1 LTRAAGSRVGP
12 YELLDLLGAGGMGE
26 VYRAR
31 DTRLHRDVAIK
42 FLPETVAGDADAL
55 ARFEREARAVA
66 ALSHPNILGIFDF
79 GREEGAVYAV
89 TELLEGKTL
98 REEIAGGRL
107 PVRRATEYAIQ
118 IARGLA
124 AAHERGIVH
133 RDLKPDNVF
142 VTRDGR
148 VKILDFGLAKRLES
162 ADGPDSGMK
171 TVSQRTDP
179 GTVMG
184 TVGYMSPEQVRGR
197 TVDART
203 DLFAFGVIL
212 YEMLSGR
219 AAFRRETASDTM
231 AAILK
236 EEPAELSEISGR
248 PVPPALDRIVRHCLE
263 KDPERRFHSASDVA
277 FDLEA
282 IAPGSG
288 VSAGSGAASAM
299 PGRARRRVPAALLLA
314 AVVLVPIAWWL
325 GTKRR
330 PSAPNADFHR
340 LTFERGT
347 VTGARY
353 GPDGQTI
360 FYTAAWNGEP
370 TRIFSTRPQAAGSTP
385 LAMPEASLF
394 SISRSGEMAIAVRF
408 RSVNSLYSAG
418 TLARVP
424 ISGSA
429 PREVLENV
437 ISADWSP
444 DGSELAAA
452 QIVGGKVVVQY
463 PIGKTLYETGGW
475 ISHIRISPD
484 GRSVAF
490 LDHPGGNDGGSVAV
504 VGRDGSPKRELA
516 KGWISTEG
524 IAWSPDGSEVWFT
537 GTRYGAATKL
547 YGVTLSGKERLI
559 LATPNEDTLWDV
571 AADGRVLMTE
581 DDWRAQMSALAPGEK
596 QERDLS
602 NLDYALVRSI
612 TPDGTRITFD
622 ETGEGGGD
630 TGGVYLKKTDGSPAV
645 RLGDGGAGSLSPDGR
660 WVCSYTL
667 DRNRVVLLPVGAGQP
682 LSIPTA
688 PVSGTFPVFL
698 TDSRRIVFRGSEP
711 GRSERLWI
719 VAVDGGA
726 PRPITP
732 EGVPYSPLVPSPDG
746 RFVMAL
752 GLDGRPMLF
761 PVDGGTP
768 RPIPGTAVED
778 VGTQWTTDG
787 REVYVCRAQGPAVKV
802 TIVNVATGESRPWKV
817 IEPPDPAGVHAVAR
831 VYPTPDGRGYAYSFV
846 RILSTLLEVK
856 GLR

>member
-1 LTRAAGSRVGP
+1 MGP

-42 FLPETVAGDADAL
+42 FLPESVAGDADAL

-79 GREEGAVYAV
+79 GKEDGSVYAV
-89 TELLEGKTL
+89 TELLEGSTL
-98 REEIAGGRL
+98 RDEISAGKL
-107 PVRRATEYAIQ
+107 PLRRATEYAIQ
-118 IARGLA
+118 ISRGLA

-133 RDLKPDNVF
+133 RDLKPENIF

-162 ADGPDSGMK
+162 ADDSASGMQ
-171 TVSQRTDP
+171 TASHHTEP

-197 TVDART
+197 PVDART
-203 DLFAFGVIL
+203 DLFGFGAIL
-212 YEMLSGR
+212 YEMLAGR

-236 EEPAELSEISGR
+236 EEPAELAEASGR
-248 PVPPALDRIVRHCLE
+248 RVPLALDRLVRHCLE
-263 KDPERRFHSASDVA
+263 KDPERRFHSASDIA

-282 IAPGSG
+282 IAQGSEASTASGSATALPGS
-288 VSAGSGAASAM
+288 M
-299 PGRARRRVPAALLLA
+299 RRRVPLVALA
-314 AVVLVPIAWWL
+314 AAILLVPIAWWL
-325 GTKRR
+325 GTRR
-330 PSAPNADFHR
+330 NPPPANAEFHR

-360 FYTAAWNGEP
+360 LYTAAWNGEP
-370 TRIFSTRPQAAGSTP
+370 TRIFSTRAQAAGSTP
-385 LAMPEASLF
+385 LAMPDASLF
-394 SISRSGEMAIAVRF
+394 SISKAGEMAIAVRF

-429 PREVLENV
+429 PRELLENV

-452 QIVGGKVVVQY
+452 QIVGGKVVLQY
-463 PIGKTLYETGGW
+463 PIGKTIYETGGW
-475 ISHIRISPD
+475 ISHIRVSAD

-490 LDHPGGNDGGSVAV
+490 LDHPGGSDGGSVSM
-504 VGRDGSPKRELA
+504 VGRDGSTKRDLS

-524 IAWSPDGSEVWFT
+524 LAWSPDGAEVWFT
-537 GTRYGAATKL
+537 GTRFGSATKL

-559 LATPNEDTLWDV
+559 LTTPNEDTLWDV
-571 AADGRVLMTE
+571 ASDGRILMTE
-581 DDWRAQMSALAPGEK
+581 DDWRAQMSALAPGAA

-602 NLDYALVRSI
+602 NLDYALVRGI

-645 RLGDGGAGSLSPDGR
+645 RLGDGGAGTMSSDGR
-660 WVCSYTL
+660 WVCSYAIDQTKI
-667 DRNRVVLLPVGAGQP
+667 VLLPVGAGQP
-682 LSIPTA
+682 LSIATA
-688 PVSGTFPVFL
+688 PASATFPAFL
-698 TDSRRIVFRGSEP
+698 PDARRVVFRGSEP

-719 VAVDGGA
+719 VAVDGGK
-726 PRPITP
+726 PRPISP
-732 EGVPYSPLVPSPDG
+732 EGVPYSPLVPSFDG

-752 GLDGRPMLF
+752 GTDGRPTLF
-761 PVDGGTP
+761 PVEGGTS
-768 RPIPGTAVED
+768 RAIPGTAPED
-778 VGTQWTTDG
+778 VGTQWTADG
-787 REVYVCRAQGPAVKV
+787 REVYVSRAQGPAVKV
-802 TIVNVATGESRPWKV
+802 TIVDVATGGAKPWKT
-817 IEPPDPAGVHAVAR
+817 IEPADPAGVHAVAR